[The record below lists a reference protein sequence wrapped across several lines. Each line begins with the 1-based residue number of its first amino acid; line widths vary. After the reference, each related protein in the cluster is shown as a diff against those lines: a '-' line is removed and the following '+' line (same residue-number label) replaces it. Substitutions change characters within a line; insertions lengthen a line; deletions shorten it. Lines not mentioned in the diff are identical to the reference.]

1 MSKLH
6 WVALRTVSGVGGAT
20 ARALVERFGDI
31 EAAFEASDEELLAV
45 PRVTPKV
52 VAGLR
57 AVSLEALE
65 AEIMS
70 LSEED
75 IQVVTWDDEE
85 YPANLR
91 LIKSGAPGPPLLFVR
106 GECRLEDDQAVAVVG
121 TRQPSAGALALAE
134 NLARELAE
142 RGLTIVSG
150 LAIGIDTA
158 AHRGALQADDGRT
171 LAVLGSGLRA
181 IHPRGNIAL
190 AEEIVGRGAL
200 LSECFPDVLP
210 RGSNLMARDRITSG
224 LSRAVIVV
232 EAGEE
237 SGSVDTA
244 NKAARQGRL
253 VLVVPGSPGTEAL
266 LAQGAERLDPQ
277 STDFDRLSQQIRE
290 VSLSDGGSSVDA
302 QLPLL

>member
-1 MSKLH
+1 
-6 WVALRTVSGVGGAT
+6 VN
-20 ARALVERFGDI
+20 
-31 EAAFEASDEELLAV
+31 
-45 PRVTPKV
+45 
-52 VAGLR
+52 GLR

-106 GECRLEDDQAVAVVG
+106 GDLRPEDDQAVAVVG
-121 TRQPSAGALALAE
+121 TRQPSAWAVTLAE
-134 NLARELAE
+134 HLARKLAE

-158 AHRGALQADDGRT
+158 VHRGALQADDGRT
-171 LAVLGSGLRA
+171 LAVLGSGLRK
-181 IHPRGNIAL
+181 IHPVRNMDL

-200 LSECFPDVLP
+200 LSECFPNVPP
-210 RGSNLMARDRITSG
+210 RGSTLMARDRIISG

-232 EAGEE
+232 GAREE

-244 NKAARQGRL
+244 NKALRQGRL
-253 VLVVPGSPGTEAL
+253 VLAVPGSPGTDAL
-266 LAQGAERLDPQ
+266 LAQGAERGGPQ
-277 STDFDRLSQQIRE
+277 GVDFDRLSQRIRE
-290 VSLSDGGSSVDA
+290 VSLRDGSSSRNE
-302 QLPLL
+302 QLSLW

>member
-6 WVALRTVSGVGGAT
+6 WMALRTVSGVGGAT

-45 PRVTPKV
+45 PRVTSRV

-91 LIKSGAPGPPLLFVR
+91 LIKSGAPGPPVLFMR
-106 GECRLEDDQAVAVVG
+106 GDLHPEDDQAVAVVG
-121 TRQPSAGALALAE
+121 TRHPTAEAVALAE
-134 NLARELAE
+134 DLARELAA

-158 AHRGALQADDGRT
+158 AHRGALRVEDGRT

-181 IHPRGNIAL
+181 IHPRRNIAL

-200 LSECFPDVLP
+200 LSECFPNVPP
-210 RGSNLMARDRITSG
+210 RGSSLMARDRIISG

-244 NKAARQGRL
+244 NKALRQGRL
-253 VLVVPGSPGTEAL
+253 VFAVPGSPGTQAL
-266 LAQGAERLDPQ
+266 LVQGAERLEPQ
-277 STDFDRLSQQIRE
+277 SVDFDRLSQHIQE
-290 VSLSDGGSSVDA
+290 VSLSDGSSPSE
-302 QLPLL
+302 QLSLW